1 MKKTVL
7 INVILLVFALSSG
20 FAQEQWATHTRGLL
34 HQSVFNTGALG
45 VQYNSFRSAYSG
57 DSLRTAFEW
66 PGNSYFRLNNYD
78 YWYYNENGA
87 GLVLVCDTGRTTNKS
102 RGQFIFIDSVGNA
115 TTKGIDMVGCL
126 GLGGGGTYRDGTGL
140 HYWPGTATKTTNYPL
155 GSDGNW
161 NPNYN
166 PNEAEEL
173 ITSSVYTPYGIKIT
187 RTSRAWSYPGYD
199 SFIIYDYTIKNTGE
213 HFKWNTN
220 APSYIS
226 PTHSKDTLSDLC
238 IDWLYS
244 FFPSYVYGNQ
254 IVSDWT
260 TEASKALAHIDLTRY
275 LQYVVSPDGRPYQT
289 NFDNYS
295 QNGTYGGGL
304 SAPASVGYMCLY
316 YDYNKL
322 MPNTYSHFT
331 STLSATNRDSLVVYD
346 PNGKFKQPWVW
357 ASTQANLSSTKILTH
372 VNGISRYAPWNPNNP
387 TNANDAF
394 LTTHMGAARA
404 AYWYGRARPNANFNF
419 ASPMVHSM
427 SYGPYQLAP
436 DDSFHVV
443 IAEVAGFGPGRKWD
457 AKYYDC
463 GGGNETVVTS
473 DFMHPVA
480 SWDSVITYTNS
491 PAATASSS
499 TGGIGINYTGIYG
512 YPAYIRDTNVVSMRD
527 VADRCIQLYT
537 GNTSVV
543 KWDTSQYEPSG
554 GWVPTGFTPA
564 PSPTAVASRA
574 GGWNA
579 AFRNSVTAPL
589 KMPYPNPIT
598 EASSVSLFIPGTFV
612 KDSLKIAV
620 KIGWNGA
627 IENIPANVKP
637 YVNGLKNFEILKSTS
652 PLGPWVTFASVNL
665 KDSQYWNEAIGKYQG
680 YDYNVKLGGVYY
692 YAVVSVDSSG
702 KKNGVLT
709 MAKVTA
715 TLAAYETVNKVY
727 AVPNP
732 YFLTSG
738 LPGAQIGSQQI
749 YFYGLTNKATIRIF
763 SFSGQLIKTLNHVGN
778 SQSEPWDLRT
788 ESLKKVASGVY
799 YFTVEDSN
807 TGKKAWNKFIVVH

>member
-7 INVILLVFALSSG
+7 INVILIVFAFSFG

-45 VQYNSFRSAYSG
+45 VQYNSFRTSYSG
-57 DSLRTAFEW
+57 DSLRTPMEW
-66 PGNSYFRLNNYD
+66 PGNSYFRLNNSD

-87 GLVLVCDTGRTTNKS
+87 GLVLVCDTGRTTNKN
-102 RGQFIFIDSVGNA
+102 RGQFIFIDSVA
-115 TTKGIDMVGCL
+115 STTTKGIDMVGCL
-126 GLGGGGTYRDGTGL
+126 ANSSNSSYRDGTGL
-140 HYWPGTATKTTNYPL
+140 HYFPGSAIKTTNYPL

-226 PTHSKDTLSDLC
+226 PTHSRDTLSDLC
-238 IDWLYS
+238 VDWLYS

-254 IVSDWT
+254 IVNDWT
-260 TEASKALAHIDLTRY
+260 TEASKALSHIDLTRY
-275 LQYVVSPDGRPYQT
+275 LEYVVSPDGRPYQT
-289 NFDNYS
+289 NFANYS

-331 STLSATNRDSLVVYD
+331 QTLSAANKDSLVVYD
-346 PNGKFKQPWVW
+346 PNNKFKQPWVW

-457 AKYYDC
+457 AQYYDC

-491 PAATASSS
+491 PAVTALSS

-512 YPAYIRDTNVVSMRD
+512 LPAYIRDTNVVSMRD

-554 GWVPTGFTPA
+554 GWVPAGFAPA
-564 PSPTAVASRA
+564 PSPATVASRA
-574 GGWNA
+574 KGWSA
-579 AFRNSVTAPL
+579 AIKLPL
-589 KMPYPNPIT
+589 PGPILT
-598 EASSVSLFIPGTFV
+598 GIVSASILSAVSWKNTVETIPPTLQSYF
-612 KDSLKIAV
+612 
-620 KIGWNGA
+620 GA
-627 IENIPANVKP
+627 
-637 YVNGLKNFEILKSTS
+637 GLRSYEVLRSTS
-652 PLGPWVTFASVNL
+652 RLGPWTRLDVVS
-665 KDSQYWNEAIGKYQG
+665 KQDSRYWNLPSSPNIYTFIDGTAH
-680 YDYNVKLGGVYY
+680 LGATYY
-692 YAVVSVDSSG
+692 YAVVSVDSTG
-702 KKNGVLT
+702 KKSGLSNILKQQ
-709 MAKVTA
+709 ANLPYFS
-715 TLAAYETVNKVY
+715 TLGKVY

-732 YFLTSG
+732 FFLISG
-738 LPGAQIGSQQI
+738 FPGENPGTTYLQ
-749 YFYGLTNKATIRIF
+749 FFGLTKQSTIRVF
-763 SFSGQLIKTLNHVGN
+763 SFSGQLIKTLHSDGAL
-778 SQSEPWDLRT
+778 Q
-788 ESLKKVASGVY
+788 SLKWDMRSESQKKIAAGVY
-799 YFTVEDSN
+799 YFTVQDDV
-807 TGKKAWNKFIVVH
+807 TGSKAWNKFVVIH